1 MYKRQGYNISL
12 IAISDDNGK
21 NWKASS
27 PIVGLGPIQP
37 SLVEKKNGHIIA
49 YMRDS
54 GNDPKR
60 ILKSISKDKGETWS
74 FATDTKIPNPSS
86 SVEVLQL
93 KNGNWIMA
101 CNDNE
106 SNRNQMAILLSFNE
120 GKSWDVKKYV
130 GKYDENSGITLSY
143 PSLIQSSDGRIHL
156 TYSLKENKG
165 KTIQHVIFN
174 EDWIKKK

>member
-1 MYKRQGYNISL
+1 
-12 IAISDDNGK
+12 
-21 NWKASS
+21 
-27 PIVGLGPIQP
+27 
-37 SLVEKKNGHIIA
+37 
-49 YMRDS
+49 
-54 GNDPKR
+54 
-60 ILKSISKDKGETWS
+60 
-74 FATDTKIPNPSS
+74 
-86 SVEVLQL
+86 
-93 KNGNWIMA
+93 MA
-101 CNDNE
+101 CNDTE

-120 GKSWDVKKYV
+120 GKSWEVKKYV

>member
-1 MYKRQGYNISL
+1 M
-12 IAISDDNGK
+12 SDLEIG
-21 NWKASS
+21 
-27 PIVGLGPIQP
+27 
-37 SLVEKKNGHIIA
+37 
-49 YMRDS
+49 
-54 GNDPKR
+54 
-60 ILKSISKDKGETWS
+60 
-74 FATDTKIPNPSS
+74 
-86 SVEVLQL
+86 
-93 KNGNWIMA
+93 
-101 CNDNE
+101 CDNE
-106 SNRNQMAILLSFNE
+106 KFIGPTGLNQSNAKPMELLILLSFNE